1 MKILQIN
8 SVYGERSTGR
18 IVTAIEKLLDEA
30 GFEHCAISGEGDFS
44 DPHVHVMS
52 GKFYQKANILK
63 TRLFGKHGFYN
74 KSATRKA
81 LKFIEKEKPDLIHL
95 HNIHGHYINV
105 KMLFEYIKEK
115 NIPLVWSLHDCW
127 AFTGH
132 CTHFDYIGCEK
143 WKTGC
148 YDCPQQKDYPVSWFF
163 DRSKENY
170 RDKKALFTSVPDIHF
185 VLASKW
191 LEGRVKESFLGDYPS
206 CIIMNGVD
214 TNAFYPRETNLK
226 EELGLSGKFV
236 IMGVISKF
244 SGPKGGEFF
253 LKLSKLLSPD
263 EHIVLVSLEEKPE
276 NIPSNI
282 TALPRTNSKEKLAEI
297 YSMADVFVNT
307 TLQETLPTVN
317 TEAICCN
324 TPVVS
329 FDSGGCPET
338 LDETCGILVP
348 RGDVQALYKAVQRVK
363 RGELSMEGLP
373 ARRETLDNDVRFR
386 AHIDLYKQII
396 SK

>member
-18 IVTAIEKLLDEA
+18 IVTALEQLMDEA
-30 GFEHCAISGEGDFS
+30 KIGHCAISGSGKTD
-44 DPHVHVMS
+44 DPRVHVMS
-52 GKFYQKANILK
+52 GSLYQKINIMK

-95 HNIHGHYINV
+95 HNLHGHYINV

-115 NIPLVWSLHDCW
+115 NIPVIWSLHDCW

-132 CTHFDYIGCEK
+132 CPHFDYIGCER

-148 YDCPQQKDYPVSWFF
+148 FNCPQRRGYPDSWFF
-163 DRSKENY
+163 DRSKGNY
-170 RDKKALFTSVPDIHF
+170 KTKKELFTGVESLTL

-191 LEGRVKESFLGDYPS
+191 LESRVKESYLAAYPT
-206 CIIMNGVD
+206 CIIKNGID
-214 TNAFYPRETNLK
+214 TEAFHPVETNLK
-226 EELGLSGKFV
+226 AELGLSGKFV

-263 EHIVLVSLEEKPE
+263 EHIVLLTLEEKPE

-282 TALPRTNSKEKLAEI
+282 TALPRTDSKEKLAEI

-317 TEAICCN
+317 TEAICCL
-324 TPVVS
+324 TPVVT
-329 FDSGGCPET
+329 FNSGGCRET
-338 LDETCGILVP
+338 VDETCGVLVE
-348 RGDVQALYKAVQRVK
+348 RGDLEGLYRGIQKVR
-363 RGELSMEGLP
+363 RGELSMDGLP
-373 ARRETLDNDVRFR
+373 SKREALDNRRRFCDY
-386 AHIDLYKQII
+386 IDLYIKY